1 MVKPRIFV
9 RVFHEFVVLAV
20 SLFII
25 CSADNS
31 VGDLEPYLMVF

>member
-1 MVKPRIFV
+1 MVEPGILV

-25 CSADNS
+25 CSAHNKSDS
-31 VGDLEPYLMVF
+31 EPYLMVS